1 MQVKSNFR
9 VYLHHGAW
17 LKHTRCGRELN
28 QTILALKTLL
38 KNKICSLCSKI
49 FWRMIFSGS
58 AGSTRPYFHFADST
72 SVSKDLS
79 LNGFPYFSI
88 FNGEKK
94 MDNFCGLQIC
104 TDSCWQLFNWQ
115 LALKFIVS
123 LHWYD
128 LRWIDVTHF
137 HGEMLAMT
145 SRKKSSA
152 SNNFLNLPNNQ
163 SYWLLNYSSH
173 VALVLCLTL
182 CVICPGFHDLEI
194 KMAGKGNYFFT
205 FRKLGMDFIRFDEFN
220 FTSFLSC

>member
-1 MQVKSNFR
+1 MKK
-9 VYLHHGAW
+9 
-17 LKHTRCGRELN
+17 LKEKVWYPLITDGH
-28 QTILALKTLL
+28 TILQHYKLKKT
-38 KNKICSLCSKI
+38 
-49 FWRMIFSGS
+49 FQVTVG
-58 AGSTRPYFHFADST
+58 
-72 SVSKDLS
+72 
-79 LNGFPYFSI
+79 
-88 FNGEKK
+88 
-94 MDNFCGLQIC
+94 
-104 TDSCWQLFNWQ
+104 
-115 LALKFIVS
+115 LKFFVS

-205 FRKLGMDFIRFDEFN
+205 FGKLGMDFIRFDEFN